1 MNVDFLTWT
10 GTKKQ
15 GMWGPM
21 PTTME
26 QCGSREPHG
35 RANRWQ
41 MLLTFV
47 LALMIGPAA
56 WAATPDPM
64 LSNVISVEVGTH
76 KLVRQPQGVKR
87 IAVGD
92 PNIADV
98 NVVNGREVLITGKK
112 LGITSLMVWPRSGS
126 NPAEYRVKVG
136 SVKDPTKQARPDP
149 DLAAATIERGASVEG
164 RLPNLLAHRR
174 ATLAAQVQKDQVADS
189 SAVDG
194 DFQVM
199 TQIRIAEVNRTTLQQ
214 YGAQYFKNVRNTTAG
229 IAPPGMLTGI
239 TSENASANNGF
250 TLNSASGFLPV
261 RDAFNLVFG
270 DATRGFLGVLSVL
283 EGKGLARTLAEPS
296 LTAISG
302 QTATFLAGGEFPV
315 PVNQSG
321 SGGGNAAIT
330 IEYKEFGVR
339 LALTPTVLSKDR
351 IALRV
356 APEVSD
362 LDFTAGIQI
371 GGVAVPALTVR
382 RTETSVELGDGE
394 SFVISGLVTNNLIAN
409 VDKVPWLGDIPII
422 GAFFKS
428 VSNQRTEKELIMV
441 VTPRLVRPLTREAKL
456 PALPGAKY
464 DNYRPGFSGLMLE
477 ETGKFDTNEYGFS
490 R

>member
-1 MNVDFLTWT
+1 MTNLI
-10 GTKKQ
+10 
-15 GMWGPM
+15 
-21 PTTME
+21 
-26 QCGSREPHG
+26 
-35 RANRWQ
+35 A
-41 MLLTFV
+41 
-47 LALMIGPAA
+47 
-56 WAATPDPM
+56 
-64 LSNVISVEVGTH
+64 VEVGTH

-92 PNIADV
+92 PAIADI

-136 SVKDPTKQARPDP
+136 SVKDPTKTTKADP
-149 DLAAATIERGASVEG
+149 ELAGATIERGASVEG
-164 RLPNLLAHRR
+164 HLPNLLAHRR
-174 ATLAAQVQKDQVADS
+174 ATLAAQAASDKVADG
-189 SAVDG
+189 SAVEG
-194 DFQVM
+194 DYQVM

-214 YGAQYFKNVRNTTAG
+214 YGAQYFKNVPNTTAG
-229 IAPPGMLTGI
+229 ISPPGMLSGI
-239 TSENASANNGF
+239 SSDANGL

-321 SGGGNAAIT
+321 SGGGSAAIT
-330 IEYKEFGVR
+330 VEYKEFGVR
-339 LALTPTVLSKDR
+339 LALTPTVLSRER

-394 SFVISGLVTNNLIAN
+394 SFVISGLVSNNLVAN
-409 VDKVPWLGDIPII
+409 VDKVPWLGDIPIL

-456 PALPGAKY
+456 PALPGARY
-464 DNYRPGFSGLMLE
+464 DHYRPGFSGLMLE
-477 ETGKFDTNEYGFS
+477 EGGKFDQQEYGFS

>member
-1 MNVDFLTWT
+1 MNTEFVTPT
-10 GTKKQ
+10 EPEKQ
-15 GMWGPM
+15 GMR
-21 PTTME
+21 
-26 QCGSREPHG
+26 GSM
-35 RANRWQ
+35 Q
-41 MLLTFV
+41 TIIKSVLTFL
-47 LALMIGPAA
+47 LALAIGPAA
-56 WAATPDPM
+56 WAVGTEPM
-64 LSNVISVEVGTH
+64 LSNVITVEVGTH

-87 IAVGD
+87 VAVGD
-92 PNIADV
+92 PKIADI
-98 NVVNGREVLITGKK
+98 NVVNGREVLITGKQ
-112 LGITSLMVWPRSGS
+112 LGITSLMVWPRSGG

-136 SVKDPTKQARPDP
+136 SVKDPTKQSKPDP
-149 DLAAATIERGASVEG
+149 DLAAANIERGASVEG

-174 ATLAAQVQKDQVADS
+174 AALAAQAAKDKVADS
-189 SAVDG
+189 SVVEG

-214 YGAQYFKNVRNTTAG
+214 YGAQYFKNVPNTTAG
-229 IAPPGMLTGI
+229 ISPPGMLSGITADATGI
-239 TSENASANNGF
+239 

-321 SGGGNAAIT
+321 SGGGSAAIT
-330 IEYKEFGVR
+330 VEYKEFGVR

-394 SFVISGLVTNNLIAN
+394 SFVISGLVSNNLVAN

-422 GAFFKS
+422 GAFFKQ

-464 DNYRPGFSGLMLE
+464 DNYRPGFSGLMFE
-477 ETGKFDTNEYGFS
+477 ETGKFDQNDYGFS